1 MKDRILEKN
10 RQELLPVDFSRVF
23 YLSFATPLSFLLSV
37 YYPAFFF
44 LLLRSFTHRDI
55 DHALYLDIPTT
66 YERDRWQA
74 HPHFIPVAARDGCGL
89 ARSIATVR
97 ANVKRNASASSG
109 DFSPRS

>member
-44 LLLRSFTHRDI
+44 LLLRSFTHRNI
-55 DHALYLDIPTT
+55 DHALYLGIPTT
-66 YERDRWQA
+66 YERNRWQA

-89 ARSIATVR
+89 AFGFASSRTATASV
-97 ANVKRNASASSG
+97 RNAS
-109 DFSPRS
+109 